1 MIILRSP
8 ENQLDQGTI
17 IYGIRSDKYPNL
29 RCYGVIITASCDIA
43 QQKVSKLY
51 YLLAI
56 DAKEWFCSKFA
67 YPQVYCS
74 KIEGLQKSFTLLR
87 KSII

>member
-1 MIILRSP
+1 MRLP
-8 ENQLDQGTI
+8 ENLLDQGTI

-29 RCYGVIITASCDIA
+29 RCYGIIITASCDIA

-56 DAKEWFCSKFA
+56 DATEWFCST
-67 YPQVYCS
+67 S
-74 KIEGLQKSFTLLR
+74 IEKLNSGWMGSRAEVNLAKSTR
-87 KSII
+87 K